1 MDSGAQCYRRYLD
14 GDDDAFIIIID
25 EYKYELT
32 LYLRTLTGD
41 IVRAEELM
49 EDTFAKLFINKPKFA
64 GKSSFKTWL
73 FAIAR
78 NMAYD
83 DMRRAS
89 HISPTPTDE
98 LEVADEEED
107 VEANC
112 IKDERKRALY
122 RALGELSL
130 DQRQALHLFYFED
143 MSCAEI
149 AAVMKK
155 NVPQVKNLLSR
166 GRASLRQKLEEWGF
180 SYEN

>member
-41 IVRAEELM
+41 IVCAEELM

-64 GKSSFKTWL
+64 GKSSSKTWL
-73 FAIAR
+73 FA
-78 NMAYD
+78 
-83 DMRRAS
+83 
-89 HISPTPTDE
+89 ISPTPTDE

-143 MSCAEI
+143 MSCADI

-155 NVPQVKNLLSR
+155 NVAQVKNLLSR
-166 GRASLRQKLEEWGF
+166 GRTSLRQKLEEWGF